1 MAERRG
7 EMREGLTM
15 VVAEAWG
22 DQQSERER
30 EREAE
35 LRREAGTLERGSAS
49 GRLPALVAPEP

>member
-15 VVAEAWG
+15 VAAEAWG

-30 EREAE
+30 EREKQSSGA
-35 LRREAGTLERGSAS
+35 RLERLKEGLRAGGS
-49 GRLPALVAPEP
+49 LP